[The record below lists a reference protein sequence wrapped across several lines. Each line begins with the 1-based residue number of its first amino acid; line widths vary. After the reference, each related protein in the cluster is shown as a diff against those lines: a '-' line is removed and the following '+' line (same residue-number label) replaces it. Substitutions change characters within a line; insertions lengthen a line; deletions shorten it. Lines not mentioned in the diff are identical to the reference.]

1 MSSVKA
7 GPKDIVAIGLKLAS
21 PEVIRS
27 WSYGEVKK
35 AETINYRTQ
44 KPERDGLFCER
55 IFGPVKDYECACGK
69 YRGKRY
75 KGIICDR
82 CGVEVTTSHVRR
94 ERMGHIEL
102 EVPVAHIWYYKVP
115 PSIIGTLLD
124 LTIRELEQVLYYDAY
139 IVTDPGTFQDELRVG
154 QVLTEKEYQDYMER
168 VREGKNL
175 YFEAEMGAA
184 PIEKILKSLNLEK
197 LSAELKAKIKTEK
210 SLFIKSKL
218 LKKIRIVEAFLN
230 SGNRPEWM
238 ILNVIPV
245 IPPDLRPLVPLEGGR
260 FATSDLNNL
269 YRRVIT
275 RNNRLK
281 NLKALH
287 APEIILRNEKRMLQE
302 AVDALLDNSR
312 RRRPVT
318 GRGGR
323 KLKSLSDA
331 LRGKKGLL
339 RRNLLGKRV
348 DYSGRSVI
356 VVGPELKLNQVG
368 LPKGMVIELFKPMVE
383 HKLEE
388 SGVADSIRQA
398 RKLLQEK
405 DERIWKLLEEVTK
418 QHPVLLNRAPT
429 LHRVSIQAFEP
440 VLVEGKAIKL
450 HPLVCTA
457 YNADF
462 DGDQMAVYVPTS
474 LEAQTEA
481 HTLMLAPNNILS
493 PANGRPLAAP
503 TKDMVIGL
511 NYLTKVKKGVKGEG
525 KYFSSSEE
533 VLMALNEGAVDL
545 HAPIKLLWNGKI
557 IETTPGRVVF
567 NEIVPEEMR
576 FYNKELEKKTLQ
588 QITAES
594 YKRFGIKTTAIFLD
608 NMKHLGFLYATVSG
622 VTFGID
628 DLIVPE
634 DKKEIIK
641 EALEEIARVENAFK
655 KQMISRVERYQ
666 KILDVWTRAAD
677 EIKDRMMEEMAKD
690 KQGFNPIY
698 MMVNSGARGNVDQ
711 VKQLAGMRGL
721 MARPK
726 KSGETLGEL
735 IETPIISNFKDG
747 LKVLEYF
754 ISTHG
759 ARKGLSD
766 TALKTADAGH
776 LTRRLVDVAQS
787 VVVTEEDCGTITGR
801 KITALKDGETVV
813 EPLSER
819 IVGRVALDDIEH
831 PETGEVIVK
840 EGEEITEEAARKIE
854 EAGIEEVVVRSVLHC
869 EAKRGVCAKCYG
881 RNLATGRMVEI
892 GEAVGVIAAQSI
904 GEPGTQLTLR
914 TFHTGGAAE
923 RIAEE
928 SRVVAPFNGIIRYDS
943 LVVADKSTKGEK
955 KYIALSKRGKIIVIS
970 EDGKRKKVYA
980 VEHGSTIY
988 FGEGDKVKK
997 GDTIFEWEPYSLL
1010 ILATKKGVVKF
1021 VDIVQGVTVKDL
1033 MEEDKVERVIEL
1045 DRYKRYYPR
1054 IQVID
1059 PQTGEVLEEINLVR
1073 EARLAVKDGDMVEPG
1088 DIVARVPR
1096 EAGRTRDIT
1105 GGLPKVEQLFEARSP
1120 KDKAIIAEIS
1130 GRVSISMGAKGL
1142 LRVKIEAESGETRSY
1157 NVPFGKYF
1165 LVNDG
1170 EYVEAGD
1177 PITTGPIDPH
1187 DLLKVKGKEHVQEF
1201 LLDKIQEVYR
1211 LSGVKIDDRHIE
1223 IIVKQMMSKVQ
1234 VQNPGDTRL
1243 IVGDIVDISLIKEI
1257 NAETERRGGEPA
1269 KYKPVLLGITKASL
1283 KTESFL
1289 AAASFQ
1295 ETTKVL
1301 AMAAI
1306 EGKKDR
1312 LRGLK
1317 ENVIIGNLIP
1327 AGTGIREYRNLK
1339 LIEEIREEEEKR
1351 KGMQDNLEENL

>member
-1 MSSVKA
+1 MSSVKRE
-7 GPKDIVAIGLKLAS
+7 PKDIVAIGLRLAS

-69 YRGKRY
+69 YRGRRQ

-82 CGVEVTTSHVRR
+82 CGVEVTTSRVRR

-124 LTIRELEQVLYYDAY
+124 LSIRELEQVLYYDAY
-139 IVTDPGTFQDELRVG
+139 IVTDPGTFQNELRIG
-154 QVLTEKEYQDYMER
+154 EVLTEKEYQEYVER
-168 VREGKNL
+168 VKKGKNL
-175 YFEAEMGAA
+175 YFEADMGAK
-184 PIEKILKSLNLEK
+184 PIQEILKSLNLEK
-197 LSAELKAKIKTEK
+197 LSAELKAKIRTEK
-210 SLFIKSKL
+210 SILVKGKL

-238 ILNVIPV
+238 ILNVLPV

-287 APEIILRNEKRMLQE
+287 APQIILRNEMRMLQE

-368 LPKGMVIELFKPMVE
+368 LPKEMVIELFKPMVE

-405 DERIWKLLEEVTK
+405 DERVWRLLEEITK

-440 VLVEGKAIKL
+440 VLVEGKAIRL

-481 HTLMLAPNNILS
+481 QTLMLAPNNILS
-493 PANGRPLAAP
+493 PANGKPLATA

-511 NYLTKVKKGVKGEG
+511 NYLTKAKKEVKGEG
-525 KYFSSSEE
+525 RYFSSSEE
-533 VLMALNEGAVDL
+533 VLMALNAGLVDL
-545 HAPIKLLWNGKI
+545 HAKIKFLWKGKI

-576 FYNKELEKKTLQ
+576 FYNKELEKKSLQ
-588 QITAES
+588 HITAEA
-594 YKRFGIKTTAIFLD
+594 YKRFGIKTTVIFLD
-608 NMKHLGFLYATVSG
+608 NLKNLGFMYATLSG

-628 DLIVPE
+628 DLVVPE
-634 DKKEIIK
+634 DKDEIIK
-641 EALEEIARVENAFK
+641 EALEEIYKVEKAFK
-655 KQMISRVERYQ
+655 KQVISRVERYQ

-677 EIKDRMMEEMAKD
+677 EIKDRMMEEMSRD

-726 KSGETLGEL
+726 KSGDTLGEL

-766 TALKTADAGH
+766 TALKTANAGH

-801 KITALKDGETVV
+801 KMRALKEGETIV
-813 EPLSER
+813 EPLRER
-819 IVGRVALDDIEH
+819 IVGRVAVDDVEH
-831 PETGEVIVK
+831 PDTGEIIVE
-840 EGEEITEEAARKIE
+840 EGQEITEEAAKKIE
-854 EAGIEEVVVRSVLHC
+854 EAGIEEVYVRSVLHC
-869 EAKRGVCAKCYG
+869 EADRGVCAKCYG

-928 SRVVAPFNGIIRYDS
+928 SRIVAPFDGKIDYVS
-943 LVVADKSTKGEK
+943 LKVAPKDK
-955 KYIALSKRGKIIVIS
+955 KYVALSKRGKIVLTS
-970 EDGKRKKVYA
+970 LNGKRRKVYH

-988 FGEGDKVKK
+988 FKPNDKVKK
-997 GDTIFEWEPYSLL
+997 GEVIFEWEPYSLL
-1010 ILATKKGVVKF
+1010 ILSTKKGKVKF
-1021 VDIVQGVTVKDL
+1021 KEIVQGVTVKDL
-1033 MEEDKVERVIEL
+1033 IEEDKVERVIEL

-1054 IQVID
+1054 IRIVD
-1059 PQTGEVLEEINLVR
+1059 PENETNVLEEINLVR
-1073 EARLAVKDGDMVEPG
+1073 EARLAVKDGEMIEAG

-1120 KDKAIIAEIS
+1120 KERALIAEIS
-1130 GRVSISMGAKGL
+1130 GRVSISMGQRGL
-1142 LRVKIEAESGETRSY
+1142 LRVKIESESGETRAY

-1223 IIVKQMMSKVQ
+1223 IIVKQMMNKVQ
-1234 VQNPGDTRL
+1234 IQNSGDTRL
-1243 IVGDIVDISLIKEI
+1243 IVGDIVDIALVKEI

-1269 KYKPVLLGITKASL
+1269 KYKPVLLGITRASL
-1283 KTESFL
+1283 KTDSFL
-1289 AAASFQ
+1289 AASSFQ

-1301 AMAAI
+1301 TMAAI
-1306 EGKKDR
+1306 EGKKDK

-1327 AGTGIREYRNLK
+1327 AGTGMRDYKMLK
-1339 LIEEIREEEEKR
+1339 LVDEIREEEQKEKEMR
-1351 KGMQDNLEENL
+1351 ENLEEEL